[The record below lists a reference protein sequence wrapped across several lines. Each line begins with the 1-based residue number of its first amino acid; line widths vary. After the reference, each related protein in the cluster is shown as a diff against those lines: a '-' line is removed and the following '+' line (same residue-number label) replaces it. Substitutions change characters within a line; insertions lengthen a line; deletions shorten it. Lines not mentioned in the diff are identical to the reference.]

1 LCYAMPSSEDS
12 IDSDYDNDVD
22 EDALQNEIISESR
35 DMTFVIDS
43 LEKVKMA
50 SFDEEDKVNN
60 LVYASISLSVND
72 SIEMLMN
79 KW

>member
-1 LCYAMPSSEDS
+1 MPSSEDS

-35 DMTFVIDS
+35 DMAFVIDS
-43 LEKVKMA
+43 LEKVKLA
-50 SFDEEDKVNN
+50 SFEEEDKVNN

-72 SIEMLMN
+72 SMEM
-79 KW
+79 